1 MPKVRIMGIL
11 NITPDS
17 FYPQSCFYS
26 LEAAIHRG
34 IEIYNQGADILDV
47 GGESTR
53 PASEPVELQEELK
66 RVIPVIKVLAKEIPI
81 PISIDTMK
89 PEVAEAAIEAGASFI
104 NDVNGFRDPQMQKIA
119 VQSQASLCL
128 MHMLGIPKTMQQN
141 PIYPEGVIEHLMHF
155 FTRQTNALI
164 QSGVRK
170 DKIIIDPGIGF
181 GKTVADNLEIIDN
194 LHKLK
199 DIGFPLLLGVSRKSF
214 LRKMLNNSTPEML
227 TATLSVNMLGLL
239 QGVNIIRVHDIPEHR
254 DMIAILNYKNL
265 NGTI

>member
-11 NITPDS
+11 NVTPDS
-17 FYPQSCFYS
+17 FYPKSCFYS
-26 LEAAIHRG
+26 LDAAIRRG
-34 IEIYNQGADILDV
+34 IEIHNQGADILDI

-53 PASEPVELQEELK
+53 PGSDPVGLQEELK
-66 RVIPVIKVLAKEIPI
+66 RVIPVIKALAKEIPI

-89 PEVAEAAIEAGASFI
+89 PEVAEAAVEAGATLI

-119 VQSQASLCL
+119 VQSKASLCL

-141 PIYPEGVIEHLMHF
+141 PIYPEGIVAHLMNF
-155 FTRQTNALI
+155 LTQQTEALI
-164 QSGVRK
+164 QSGVAK

-214 LRKMLNNSTPEML
+214 LRKMLNTATPEML
-227 TATLSVNMLGLL
+227 AATLTVNMLGIL
-239 QGVNIIRVHDIPEHR
+239 QGVDIIRVHDVPEHR
-254 DMIAILNYKNL
+254 DMITILKRQLQNS
-265 NGTI
+265 